1 MPDKDFGELF
11 EEAANEDGKK
21 TEDTKTS
28 DSKDVKDDKVEE
40 KVDDKIEDEDGKKT
54 DEVAKT
60 KDDESSKKKTG
71 DSVDKK
77 PTYEEIEQK
86 YKSLQGMIEHEQKE
100 KSEIAKKAKELEDKL
115 SAVERI
121 SEIKPKSDE
130 EDKDADLEEYLKDY
144 AFISANEA
152 KLRKKELEKL
162 KKDIVKEVADA
173 YEIPIKTVE
182 KLVQEDAEVKAA
194 VHLGAIREA
203 HEDYG
208 VTVKKMDIVQWVET
222 LSPSKRKAGM
232 TIITEGDTD
241 EVIDL
246 ITDYK
251 KAHDMIPKE
260 DDPNGVSKS
269 EDKKKLKD
277 DRLESLESI
286 KGKKSPVTG
295 GGKGK
300 AESFED
306 AFAEAA
312 SAK

>member
-21 TEDTKTS
+21 AEDTKTS

-40 KVDDKIEDEDGKKT
+40 KVDDKVEDEDGKKT
-54 DEVAKT
+54 DEVAKA

-71 DSVDKK
+71 DSVDK

-100 KSEIAKKAKELEDKL
+100 KSEIIKKAKELEDKL

-162 KKDIVKEVADA
+162 KKDIVKEVADT

-208 VTVKKMDIVQWVET
+208 VTVKKMDVVQWVET
-222 LSPSKRKAGM
+222 LSPAKRKAGM

-251 KAHDMIPKE
+251 KAHDISTEKE
-260 DDPNGVSKS
+260 DHKP
-269 EDKKKLKD
+269 EDKKKPKD
-277 DRLESLESI
+277 DRLESLETV